1 METLIK
7 FSLADFLNSRTDRF
21 RNVTEQQ
28 KKEWAE
34 NVKKQIFAMLNDT
47 DIFYENKP
55 DSVVEH
61 RPVV

>member
-1 METLIK
+1 
-7 FSLADFLNSRTDRF
+7 
-21 RNVTEQQ
+21 VTEQQ